1 MVKDREAWHAAV
13 HGVENSWTQLSD
25 STSTTTVG
33 NHLSNFFTLPIFLNC
48 QMIIE
53 WSTLSSW
60 LTSHVVV
67 RGSAL
72 MMLSV
77 SYCQLLMASHC
88 GSYCQDLISLE
99 NFLNHHC
106 TVHLLAVQGPNTLLM
121 LWVFSAAV
129 MYIELK

>member
-1 MVKDREAWHAAV
+1 MNFLFWFVV
-13 HGVENSWTQLSD
+13 SSWGT
-25 STSTTTVG
+25 
-33 NHLSNFFTLPIFLNC
+33 HLSSFFTFPTCFKC
-48 QMIIE
+48 QMTLE
-53 WSTLSSW
+53 WSILHS
-60 LTSHVVV
+60 LAISHVVV

-106 TVHLLAVQGPNTLLM
+106 TVHLLAVPGPNVLLM
-121 LWVFSAAV
+121 LRVISLLYNSFWTRKLLEFAFCLISF
-129 MYIELK
+129 L